1 MDELQFAASQGEC
14 EALCDQV
21 KHVFETCKRCKLG
34 KIYLNKHEMGWK
46 LHQSIRDVKRHERLM
61 MNILSE
67 FIAWICYSL

>member
-34 KIYLNKHEMGWK
+34 K
-46 LHQSIRDVKRHERLM
+46 
-61 MNILSE
+61 NI
-67 FIAWICYSL
+67 FK